1 MTQEQEPDIFHAD
14 LAHLPAALHW
24 LTAQKRWC
32 VWRWEKR
39 VSKKGKKRWTKPP
52 YQPAFP
58 KRAAKSNDPT
68 TWGSYADA
76 VAAVK
81 AGHANGIGVMLLTGE
96 LGAADLDECR
106 DATTGELTL
115 WAQRHCA
122 EAHSRGLYVE
132 VTVSGTGLRFIGL
145 SNGAKLHR
153 RFPFHQTSGEGLE
166 LYRRCER
173 YITISGLQSGFCQ
186 TMGEIDDYLDL
197 LFERFTNPQPSSASS
212 TPSSTS
218 TSMSSSML
226 DLNNAAP
233 QSSEY
238 FEDIIKNGAPE
249 GERSEKF
256 AETVWHLAAGG
267 MSIEEIVEE
276 LNKHPNG
283 IGAKYA
289 RRLLAEVTR
298 CFNKWRA
305 RRLTAITGGRAGP
318 VGGSGGGGGGAGG
331 AGGAAGGGGAGAAAA
346 PALNVANWP
355 QIREVPSELPR
366 IVNEA
371 EDALIT
377 LGEEVYQRAEMLMRP
392 VRGTVINADGKS
404 EGWQLIPLA
413 RPYLVETMCRA
424 AQFMR
429 YHAHGKAKGWKP
441 VDAPDKVAGTLL
453 SRRGRWNFPIL
464 NGIVRAPFLRVD
476 GSICEVPGY
485 DPESKLLF
493 KTDMVFPPVP
503 QQPSRNDGLKALAL
517 LDDLIGTFPFV
528 GPADRSVTLAAML
541 TSLDRRSMAT
551 APLFAFNSPV
561 ARTGKSKQVDL
572 CAILATGDKM
582 PVISQGYSEEEF
594 VKCLGAALLAGDLGI
609 SIDNCERELKSDFLC
624 QVLTQTKLKIRVLGL
639 SSNVETP
646 MNAML
651 YATGNNLTFS
661 GDVTHRALMSTN
673 DAGVEHPGLRN
684 FKSDVIAEAQA
695 RRGELVVA
703 ALTVLRAWHV
713 ADERPNLPP
722 PFGGFEDWSFRVR
735 EALIWLDRVDP
746 CETQAAVRGSDTHRD
761 ELIVVMEQWKQ
772 HLVLEQLYKVQ
783 EIIDRALINSDFH
796 NALLAVAG
804 STSGAMV
811 SPLKLGRWLKRV
823 KGKIVSGLKLVQSGS
838 IGGYPTWKLTRN

>member
-1 MTQEQEPDIFHAD
+1 LAQKSKPATFSGD
-14 LAHLPAALHW
+14 LAHLPAALRW
-24 LTAQKRWC
+24 LTTQKRWC
-32 VWRWEKR
+32 VWRWERR
-39 VSKKGKKRWTKPP
+39 VSKKGKEKWTKPP
-52 YQPAFP
+52 FRPASP
-58 KRAAKSNDPT
+58 DVTAKSNDPS
-68 TWGSYADA
+68 TWGAYEDA
-76 VAAVK
+76 VAAVAAGK
-81 AGHANGIGVMLLTGE
+81 ADGIGVMLLTGE
-96 LGAADLDECR
+96 LGAADLDKCR
-106 DATTGELTL
+106 DAATGELTL

-145 SNGAKLHR
+145 SHQIAKLHR
-153 RFPFHQTSGEGLE
+153 KFPFHQTSGEGLE

-197 LFERFTNPQPSSASS
+197 LFQRFTNPQPL
-212 TPSSTS
+212 
-218 TSMSSSML
+218 SSSML
-226 DLNNAAP
+226 DLNDAMP

-238 FEDIIKNGAPE
+238 FQDIIENGAPE

-267 MSIEEIVEE
+267 MSVEEIVAE
-276 LNKHPNG
+276 LAKHPNG

-305 RRLTAITGGRAGP
+305 RRLTAITGGRAGLT
-318 VGGSGGGGGGAGG
+318 GGSSGGGGGGNAG
-331 AGGAAGGGGAGAAAA
+331 AGGATGGVGAGAAATA
-346 PALNVANWP
+346 ALNVNVAPSWP
-355 QIREVPSELPR
+355 QIRVIPSELPR

-371 EDALIT
+371 EDALIA
-377 LGEEVYQRAEMLMRP
+377 LGEEVYQRSEMLMRP
-392 VRGTVINADGKS
+392 VRGTIVNVDGKS

-429 YHAHGKAKGWKP
+429 WHAHGKAKGWKP

-464 NGIVRAPFLRVD
+464 NGIVQAPFLRVD

-493 KTDMVFPPVP
+493 KTDVVFPPVP
-503 QQPSRNDGLKALAL
+503 QQPTRDDALKALAL
-517 LDDLIGTFPFV
+517 LDSLIDTFPFV

-639 SSNVETP
+639 SSNAETP

-661 GDVTHRALMSTN
+661 GDVTHRALMSTI
-673 DAGVEHPGLRN
+673 DAGVEHPGLRA

-695 RRGELVVA
+695 RRGELVIA

-735 EALIWLDRVDP
+735 EAL
-746 CETQAAVRGSDTHRD
+746 
-761 ELIVVMEQWKQ
+761 
-772 HLVLEQLYKVQ
+772 
-783 EIIDRALINSDFH
+783 
-796 NALLAVAG
+796 
-804 STSGAMV
+804 
-811 SPLKLGRWLKRV
+811 
-823 KGKIVSGLKLVQSGS
+823 
-838 IGGYPTWKLTRN
+838 KLTPN